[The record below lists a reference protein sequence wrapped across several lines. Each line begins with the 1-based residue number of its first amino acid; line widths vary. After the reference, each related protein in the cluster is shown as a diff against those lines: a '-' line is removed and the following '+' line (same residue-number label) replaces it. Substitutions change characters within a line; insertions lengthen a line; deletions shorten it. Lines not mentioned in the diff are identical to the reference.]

1 MARRASGGRYAPSRL
16 SLQIFL
22 LILSFALIFIG
33 KLDIYTL
40 RAAKTS
46 VSELVAP
53 IYDVVAAPVRA
64 FETMAGGMRTLASFR
79 AENVRLRAE
88 NERLKRWQRR
98 AEIVE
103 SENRQLR
110 TVLGAAS
117 TTELTPITARA
128 IAAPGGSFAQTLLLD
143 VDEGHLIRRGDA
155 VVNADGLVGYI
166 IATGRQT
173 ARVLL
178 LSDVNSKIP
187 VILSSSS
194 WPALAIG
201 QNNKHLTL
209 DFLPI
214 QAKAEIG
221 ELVLTSG
228 HGGILPSGISVGR
241 ILSIEDE
248 KVTIEPSVKLE
259 QISFVSVLTQP
270 EANQKPRDLADLERF
285 FGPVP
290 KEAEGRLLE
299 GMNAAEFLQ

>member
-16 SLQIFL
+16 TTQIFL

-46 VSELVAP
+46 VSELVTP

-64 FETMAGGMRTLASFR
+64 FDTMAGGMRTLASFR

-128 IAAPGGSFAQTLLLD
+128 VAAPGGSFAQTLLLE

-166 IATGRQT
+166 ISTGRRT

-201 QNNKHLTL
+201 QNSKRLAI

-214 QAKAEIG
+214 QAKAEVG

-241 ILSIEDE
+241 ILSVQDDRIY
-248 KVTIEPSVKLE
+248 IEPSVKLE

-270 EANQKPRDLADLERF
+270 NAADKDIDFADLERL

-290 KEAEGRLLE
+290 KEDEGRLLE
-299 GMNAAEFLQ
+299 GINAAEFLQ